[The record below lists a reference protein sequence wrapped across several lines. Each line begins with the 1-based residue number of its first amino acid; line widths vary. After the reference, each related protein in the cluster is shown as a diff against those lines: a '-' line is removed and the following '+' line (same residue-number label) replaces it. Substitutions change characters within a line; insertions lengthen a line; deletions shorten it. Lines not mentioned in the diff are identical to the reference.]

1 MTLST
6 DDKLN
11 IVNQKI
17 RNVEYSKYSVE
28 LELRLEG
35 ASGNSDAAVV
45 TDLNT
50 QISNL
55 DAKMSIL
62 EAEKTLLEG

>member
-45 TDLNT
+45 ADLNT